1 MIKCVTFDLDDTLWA
16 IDPVI
21 EIANNSLF
29 DWLNRN
35 AELFTRQFSIADLPR
50 LRDEVLSR
58 FPEISH
64 SVTQIRLRL
73 LQEGMRTAGYAP
85 EEAEALALQAFEVY
99 LEARHQVEFFEHAL
113 TMLKI
118 LRERNLLIGAL
129 SNGNADVNRVGLADY
144 FDFQFNAE
152 GTGQEK
158 PHPLMFEHALAQA
171 GLRPEQMVHVG
182 DHPVHDIEGANNAGF
197 WTIWVNQNGQEW
209 PGGPAPTQTVRSLSE
224 LPQALIEIAELAA
237 GRVTL

>member
-1 MIKCVTFDLDDTLWA
+1 MIKCATFDLDDTLWA

-29 DWLNRN
+29 EWLQHN
-35 AELFTRQFSIADLPR
+35 AQLFVRQFSIADLPQ
-50 LRDEVLSR
+50 LREDVLAR
-58 FPEISH
+58 YPEIAH

-73 LQEGMRTAGYAP
+73 LQEGMRTAGYGP
-85 EEAEALALQAFEVY
+85 EQAEALALQAFEVY
-99 LEARHQVEFFEHAL
+99 LEGRHQVEFFEHAL

-129 SNGNADVNRVGLADY
+129 SNGNADVARVGLGDY

-152 GTGQEK
+152 GSGQEK
-158 PHPLMFEHALAQA
+158 PHPLMFQQALAHA
-171 GLRPEQMVHVG
+171 GLRPEQVVHVG
-182 DHPVHDIEGANNAGF
+182 DNPVADIEGAHNAGF
-197 WTIWVNQNGQEW
+197 WTIWVNLNDQAW
-209 PGGPAPTQTVRSLSE
+209 PGGPAPTQTVRALNE
-224 LPQALIEIAELAA
+224 IPQALIEIAEQAA